1 MWKSEECVNG
11 KRNQPSLNQ
20 TSAIFP
26 IFILQ
31 PTHMGKP
38 KLFLLGGIA
47 ILFCAVSFA
56 QNIQQQIESK
66 SKAELAKVIEW
77 RRYLHQ
83 HPELSNREFKTAE
96 LIAKHL
102 KSLGIEVQTAV
113 AKTGVVGI
121 LKGGKPGPV
130 IALRADMDA
139 LPVYE
144 RVILPFASKDSAD
157 YLGQKVAVMH
167 ACGHDSHVAILMG
180 TAEVLAS
187 MKKDIAG
194 TVKFIFQPAEEGPP
208 GNEEGGAPLMIKE
221 AVMENPTVDAVFG
234 LHIWSHTESGNIIYK
249 AGPFMASSDWFTI
262 RVKGKQAHG
271 SAPWNS
277 IDPIVTATQII
288 NGLQTIV
295 SRQENIL
302 KAPVVIT
309 VGKFHSGLRSNI
321 IPEEAILDG
330 TIRTLDSQMQKEV
343 HAKIRLMAEKIAEAN
358 GAKVEV
364 SIDTKTL
371 VTVNDSALVAMMLP
385 SLQKAAGRDKVFAT
399 QWSTGSEDF
408 SYFGTKAPVFFF
420 YLGGMTKGMNPEK
433 APDHHTPDFYIDDS
447 QLDVGVKAFCNIV
460 FDYPAAKVSADK
472 AGAKKGF

>member
-1 MWKSEECVNG
+1 MS
-11 KRNQPSLNQ
+11 
-20 TSAIFP
+20 I
-26 IFILQ
+26 
-31 PTHMGKP
+31 P
-38 KLFLLGGIA
+38 KLTCLTGMAL
-47 ILFCAVSFA
+47 LFCIVSFA
-56 QNIQQQIESK
+56 QTIQQQIDQK
-66 SKAELAKVIEW
+66 SKTELTKVIEW

-83 HPELSNREFKTAE
+83 HPELGNREFKTAE
-96 LIAKHL
+96 MIARHL
-102 KSLGIEVQTAV
+102 KSLGIEVKTGV
-113 AKTGVVGI
+113 AKTGVIGI

-144 RVILPFASKDSAD
+144 RVQLPFASKDSAD

-208 GNEEGGAPLMIKE
+208 GDEEGGALLMVKE
-221 AVMENPTVDAVFG
+221 GVMDNPTVDAVFG
-234 LHIWSHTESGNIIYK
+234 LHIASSAESGTIKYK

-262 RVKGKQAHG
+262 KVKGKQAHG
-271 SAPWNS
+271 SQPWGS

-295 SRQENIL
+295 SRQENIV

-309 VGKFHSGLRSNI
+309 VGKFHSGLRNNI
-321 IPEEAILDG
+321 IPEEALLEG
-330 TIRTLDSQMQKEV
+330 TIRTLDSDMQKEV
-343 HAKIRLMAEKIAEAN
+343 HQRIRRMAENIAAAN
-358 GAKVEV
+358 GAKVDI

-371 VTVNDSALVAMMLP
+371 VTFNDSVLVNMMVP
-385 SLQKAAGRDKVFAT
+385 SLQRAAG
-399 QWSTGSEDF
+399 TGNISSSEWTTGAEDF
-408 SYFGTKAPVFFF
+408 SYFGTRAPAFFF
-420 YLGGMTKGMNPEK
+420 NLGGMPKGADPAK
-433 APDHHTPDFYIDDS
+433 APGHHTPDFYIDDS

-460 FDYPAAKVSADK
+460 FDYPGAKANAAKTEVKKK
-472 AGAKKGF
+472 AF